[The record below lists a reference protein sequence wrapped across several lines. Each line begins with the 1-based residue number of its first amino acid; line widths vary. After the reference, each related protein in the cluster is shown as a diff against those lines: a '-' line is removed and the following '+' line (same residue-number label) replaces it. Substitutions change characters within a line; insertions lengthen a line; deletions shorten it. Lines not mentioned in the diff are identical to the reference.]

1 MTKSIKALLAVVMTL
16 VMCFSFLTV
25 FASAEESGI
34 SPRLS
39 HMSGGS
45 FAFSAGD
52 FGGEVCVSYEGYS
65 TSFVSAKVTLELQ
78 KRYLLLFWRD
88 IDEWSATS
96 TVLYGEFF
104 HVFELDGTG
113 KYRVNMT
120 LEVTGKDGTVDVITD
135 TIESTY

>member
-1 MTKSIKALLAVVMTL
+1 MTKSIKPLLAVVMTL

-25 FASAEESGI
+25 FASAEDTGI

-39 HMSGGS
+39 HMAGGS

-52 FGGEVCVSYEGYS
+52 YGGEAYVSYEGYPD
-65 TSFVSAKVTLELQ
+65 SFVSAKVTFQLQ
-78 KRYLLLFWRD
+78 KRFLLLFWKD

-96 TVLYGEFF
+96 TELRDYFF

-120 LEVTGKDGTVDVITD
+120 LEVTGTDGTVDVITD